1 MPIAP
6 IVGKLRK
13 RFFIDLSCA
22 FGLGIGAG
30 YAYWYG
36 VHLKALERQENF
48 YVKLERERVQASQS
62 S

>member
-13 RFFIDLSCA
+13 RFFIDLSCSL
-22 FGLGIGAG
+22 GLGFSAG

-48 YVKLERERVQASQS
+48 YIKLEREKVMAARS
-62 S
+62 

>member
-13 RFFIDLSCA
+13 RFFFDLTLSL
-22 FGLGIGAG
+22 GLGTSAA

-36 VHLKALERQENF
+36 YHLKHIERQEQF
-48 YVKLERERVQASQS
+48 YLKLEREKLNQN
-62 S
+62 

>member
-13 RFFIDLSCA
+13 RFWLDVGCSMA
-22 FGLGIGAG
+22 LGITGG

-36 VHLKALERQENF
+36 VHLKSLARQEDF
-48 YVKLERERVQASQS
+48 YVKLERERASARS
-62 S
+62 E